1 MRKATTA
8 KREPTAEPSPLEL
21 IEIAKGLPLNQNEL
35 ALAFQSLAQSR
46 LTQTTAKDYERI
58 ADRLREQLT
67 VAWFYW
73 QIAHEVCGDPGELS
87 L

>member
-46 LTQTTAKDYERI
+46 LTQTTAKI
-58 ADRLREQLT
+58 MK
-67 VAWFYW
+67 
-73 QIAHEVCGDPGELS
+73 G
-87 L
+87 